1 MDNLTPQEAETTD
14 IRASLEAS
22 FNAAETSEVTEVQA
36 DQTIGDD
43 VIADEA
49 KADRTRDEKGKL
61 AKTASETDVKTTET
75 GLEATET
82 PQPKP
87 SPKSLKKELA
97 DKHWATL
104 APELQDALLQRDAD
118 YEKGIEG
125 YRTSAERGQAFEKIV
140 SPYMATIQ
148 SLGATPEQAVGEL
161 LRSDYILRSG
171 SPQQKMQMMA
181 QIFRDYAIDPM
192 QTFNYLQNG
201 APQIDPAIAPVY
213 QELQTLRQ
221 QQERLVREQQERENQ
236 ALTSEIERAKVG
248 KEHFDAVR
256 DDMAALLQAGRAT
269 DLDDAY
275 DKAIWARPDLRA
287 SLLQQEREKAMESAR
302 STTQAA
308 RSQAAAVSVK
318 GSSPVQTT
326 AQPEN
331 LRDLIASQF

>member
-1 MDNLTPQEAETTD
+1 MSDLTPQGDEDD
-14 IRASLEAS
+14 IRASLQSA
-22 FNAAETSEVTEVQA
+22 FDDAAEPEVTEVQPE
-36 DQTIGDD
+36 QTIGDD
-43 VIADEA
+43 LIADEA
-49 KADRTRDEKGKL
+49 KSDRTRDAAGKF
-61 AKTASETDVKTTET
+61 AKNATEHTET

-82 PQPKP
+82 QQPKP

-97 DKHWATL
+97 DKHWSTL
-104 APELQDALLQRDAD
+104 DPELQDALLQRDTD

-125 YRTSAERGQAFEKIV
+125 YRSHAERGQAFEKIV

-148 SLGATPEQAVGEL
+148 GLGATPEQAVGEL
-161 LRSDYILRSG
+161 LRSDYVLRSG

-181 QIFRDYAIDPM
+181 QIFRDYAIDPN

-213 QELQTLRQ
+213 QELQSLKQ
-221 QQERLVREQQERENQ
+221 QQQRWQQEQESRENQ

-248 KEHFDAVR
+248 KEHFDDVR
-256 DDMAALLQAGRAT
+256 EDMAALLQAGRAT
-269 DLDDAY
+269 DIDDAY
-275 DKAIWARPDLRA
+275 DKAIWARPDLRQA
-287 SLLQQEREKAMESAR
+287 LLQQERDKAMESAR
-302 STTQAA
+302 STTQAQ

-318 GSSPVQTT
+318 GSSPVQTN